1 MDFHQTK
8 VPASIVAE
16 AVSDRANGKLG
27 LGEGVMDFVDEV
39 EVGNRLPGLG
49 RSRGSDPFDFI
60 EAGFT
65 TTTMQDEIALG
76 TFEGCFLLVHGV
88 WGLMVGFGH
97 EKTHGLW
104 GAWVGVDLLVRTSR
118 TGF

>member
-16 AVSDRANGKLG
+16 AMSDSANGELG
-27 LGEGVMDFVDEV
+27 LGEGVLDFVDEV

-49 RSRGSDPFDFI
+49 RSRGFDPFDFI

-65 TTTMQDEIALG
+65 TATMQDEIALG
-76 TFEGCFLLVHGV
+76 SFEGCFLLVHG
-88 WGLMVGFGH
+88 GMGF
-97 EKTHGLW
+97 
-104 GAWVGVDLLVRTSR
+104 DR
-118 TGF
+118 